1 MKVLNTFML
10 TLVII
15 MASVMFGVFIIG
27 ILRANGWVM
36 MSGMIACAMLVLII
50 KHWEDVAN
58 EY

>member
-1 MKVLNTFML
+1 MKVLNKFML

-36 MSGMIACAMLVLII
+36 MSGMIASAILFLIV
-50 KHWEDVAN
+50 KHWDDVAQ
-58 EY
+58 